1 VKLLITYL
9 KKNWKLV
16 ISALFFAAI
25 NQIFSLLD
33 PYITGRVVDEIIIPI
48 KDLSREQFFKLA
60 LYWLGGSVFVTL
72 VSRTAKNIQDYVT
85 NVIIQKTGASIY
97 NDGLQHALKVPY
109 NLFED
114 QSSGETLSVL
124 QKVRIDIE
132 RLINNGIGLFF
143 TGIVAIVFVFVYAF
157 SVSPIIALV
166 FFIAI
171 VTIGLVSAYLG
182 KRIKKMQQTIVKE
195 TTGLAGVTTE
205 SLRNIELIK
214 SLGLVGQEVKRL
226 NRATLKILGLELKK
240 IKFIRSLNFVQGT
253 TVQLTRTTI
262 IFLCLYLI
270 FGDKLQAGDY
280 FTFLFYTFF
289 IFGALQQIG
298 DIIIIYRE
306 AEISLNNLD
315 KLLQTPLE
323 HEPADAVNIDTVENV
338 IFENVS
344 FIHKTA
350 GSYAV
355 KDISFEVKKG
365 ETIAFVGPSGAGK
378 STLVKLLMGLYKP
391 AQGKVLLNKLPRE
404 RIRLESLQQKT
415 GFVTQDA
422 QLFAGSIK
430 DNLRFVNPNAT
441 DDQMIKALKDAK
453 CFNIMDRAESGLD
466 TLIGEGGVKISGGE
480 KQRLSI
486 ARALLRSPE
495 LLVFDEA
502 TSALDSLTEEAI
514 SATVREVSKGG
525 DLLVVLIAHRL
536 STIMHS
542 DRIYVLE
549 KGEIVEEGSHDT
561 LLELKGLY
569 YAMWR
574 QQIGE
579 RKHHEY
585 AL

>member
-1 VKLLITYL
+1 MKLLITYL

-16 ISALFFAAI
+16 LSALFFAAI
-25 NQIFSLLD
+25 NQVFSLLD

-48 KDLSREQFFKLA
+48 KDLTREQFFKLA
-60 LYWLGGSVFVTL
+60 LYWLGASVFVTL

-306 AEISLNNLD
+306 AEISLNNLE
-315 KLLQTPLE
+315 KLMQIPLE

-338 IFENVS
+338 TFDNVS

-350 GSYAV
+350 GTYAV
-355 KDISFEVKKG
+355 KDISFEVRKG

-378 STLVKLLMGLYKP
+378 STLVKLLMGLYRP
-391 AQGKVLLNKLPRE
+391 ASGKVLLNKLPRE
-404 RIRLESLQQKT
+404 KIRLESLQQKT

-441 DDQMIKALKDAK
+441 DEQMIKALQDAK
-453 CFNIMDRAESGLD
+453 CYNIMNRAESGLD

-514 SATVREVSKGG
+514 SATVRDVSKHG

-549 KGEIVEEGSHDT
+549 KGEIVEQGSHDT

-579 RKHHEY
+579 RKHYEH
-585 AL
+585 A